1 MYVCM
6 YVYMCLSKCMH
17 SYCKYTHLST
27 YMKARRESQH
37 THLYYPVPTS
47 LSHDPCLNVKLIFL
61 VGWKPEIPS
70 HSLVSGLYAPWALSR
85 FSQENTRDLR

>member
-1 MYVCM
+1 MYVCMYVCM

-47 LSHDPCLNVKLIFL
+47 LSQGLCLNVKLISL
-61 VGWKPEIPS
+61 VGWMQSPVILL
-70 HSLVSGLYAPWALSR
+70 SLAR
-85 FSQENTRDLR
+85 LRVGVTGIHETSNL